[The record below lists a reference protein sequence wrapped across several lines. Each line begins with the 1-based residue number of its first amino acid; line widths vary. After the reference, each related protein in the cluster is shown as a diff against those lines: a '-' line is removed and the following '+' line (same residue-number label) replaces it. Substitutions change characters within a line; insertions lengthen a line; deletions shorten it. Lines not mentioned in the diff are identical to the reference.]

1 MILIIILTSANCNI
15 LYKDH
20 IVLNYIFPML
30 LTSLYSPYCEKD
42 KAIDLPNGAYNERF
56 PSMFSLNADPYWDI
70 LIGMEDFDSLLVKM
84 NFHSR

>member
-1 MILIIILTSANCNI
+1 MILIIILISANRNI
-15 LYKDH
+15 LYKNH

-42 KAIDLPNGAYNERF
+42 KAIDLPNEAYNERF

-70 LIGMEDFDSLLVKM
+70 
-84 NFHSR
+84 